1 MELPEKLCVECGPAT
16 GESTTKDIKTIF
28 STQPPKMPALLVGE
42 YDTIIPVTV
51 HGLLMNVGEVG
62 GSVAFLGYRSFPD
75 GSKGPAEEQKL
86 IREAGDKIISVDGVS
101 TVSTPW
107 VICHNL

>member
-1 MELPEKLCVECGPAT
+1 
-16 GESTTKDIKTIF
+16 
-28 STQPPKMPALLVGE
+28 
-42 YDTIIPVTV
+42 
-51 HGLLMNVGEVG
+51 MNVGEVG

-101 TVSTPW
+101 TVSTP
-107 VICHNL
+107 